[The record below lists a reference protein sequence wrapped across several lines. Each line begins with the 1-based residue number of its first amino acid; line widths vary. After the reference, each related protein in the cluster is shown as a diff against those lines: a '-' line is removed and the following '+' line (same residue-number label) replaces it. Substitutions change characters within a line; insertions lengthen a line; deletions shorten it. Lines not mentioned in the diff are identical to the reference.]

1 MRINYFHS
9 WGYVL
14 PGHMEVYY
22 ESSPPA
28 GGMHSGMPNAPGFL
42 SFMAARSL
50 VGAGRLLYRQSQL
63 ISLLQRL
70 LTFNFSFFPGSRH
83 KYSSHIFQ
91 MEMVKNILILQ

>member
-1 MRINYFHS
+1 M
-9 WGYVL
+9 GYAL
-14 PGHMEVYY
+14 LGHMEVYY

-28 GGMHSGMPNAPGFL
+28 GGINSEMPNVPGFL